1 MSEMARWSTAM
12 ESASSTV
19 LQRGRSDCELELQLY
34 LGLNSDARGS
44 ARWSEMWRSCVHEL
58 LKNGVAAM
66 ARELGEGRRQWR
78 SALRLYSGAVRA
90 RERQSEASESE

>member
-1 MSEMARWSTAM
+1 
-12 ESASSTV
+12 
-19 LQRGRSDCELELQLY
+19 
-34 LGLNSDARGS
+34 
-44 ARWSEMWRSCVHEL
+44 MWRSCVHEL

-90 RERQSEASESE
+90 SEEGGCVTTILLLASA